1 MVGTEGEK
9 AGGKGTDDEVLR
21 RLKERSVTPGGGTP
35 LSFLLPNEP
44 VLQLSDLLFC
54 LSHAKPGHAGP
65 EGGGPWRLP
74 SLREKRWVLP
84 LPAAYGAPRRG
95 RSHKAPAAPRRLAR
109 ARESPWLWPRRR
121 SPPWHQRALPPH
133 GRRHG
138 HRWRRSGVYVKDAAY
153 PGGRRRSPRRRR
165 RPAEAALVNRG
176 LGEPRM
182 EVAVAAAAVGRALRR
197 AGGKGGRGRGG
208 PGPGSGASGAAGWA
222 ESRAR
227 GGRPDGSA
235 GGGAAATRACGR
247 CEVHGAPGTGVGMVT
262 PAALSWAAWV

>member
-1 MVGTEGEK
+1 MTRCSD
-9 AGGKGTDDEVLR
+9 AS
-21 RLKERSVTPGGGTP
+21 RSAQSPRGGGTP
-35 LSFLLPNEP
+35 LSLSSSQMNQFSSDPTCFFASPTLNPVTRGLKEGDPGGSLPCVRSGGSCPSRPPTEPPAAAGATRLLPP
-44 VLQLSDLLFC
+44 
-54 LSHAKPGHAGP
+54 PRAGP
-65 EGGGPWRLP
+65 APA
-74 SLREKRWVLP
+74 SLR
-84 LPAAYGAPRRG
+84 
-95 RSHKAPAAPRRLAR
+95 
-109 ARESPWLWPRRR
+109 WLRPRRR

-182 EVAVAAAAVGRALRR
+182 EVAVAAEAVGRALRR

-227 GGRPDGSA
+227 GDRPDGSA

-247 CEVHGAPGTGVGMVT
+247 CEDHGAPGTGVGMVT
-262 PAALSWAAWV
+262 PAALAWAAWV